1 MAEFNYQKDQHGI
14 VTITMDMQGPVNSM
28 NLAYMD
34 LLQNT
39 VDQLEA
45 ETDLTGVVITSAKD
59 TFFAGGDLKWLL
71 AVEKTEIETLYKQV
85 EGMKANFRR
94 LEKLPVPVVAA
105 INGSALGGGFEIC
118 LACNYRL
125 AWQDKSLK
133 VGLPE
138 VGLGL
143 LPGAGGIVRSIHMHG
158 LEKAFPVLSQ
168 GRPMSPQQALDFGW
182 LDALTDD
189 KESLVEQAKAWI
201 QANADQHQQPWD
213 SKGHKVPGGNAN
225 HPGLAAKVAFAS
237 AQLQQTTRGLLPA
250 PERILDCCVEATRV
264 DFDTAL
270 RIESR
275 QFVELVVHPVAK
287 NIINT
292 MFFNMNKVKGGIN
305 RPQDIAPNKVQRLGV
320 LGAGMMGQGI
330 AYSAAMAGIRVH
342 LKDLTQEA
350 ADKGKAYTQKL
361 LQKRVDKGRMSS
373 KQMAQV
379 LANIE
384 PTCVASD
391 LQGCDLII
399 EAVFERKDLK
409 DKVLAEH
416 EALLAENGV
425 WGSNTST
432 LPITQ
437 LAASAKQQSNFIGL
451 HFFSPVDKMPLLE
464 IICGDQTSDETLAKA
479 FDFARQINK
488 TPIVVNDATGFYTSR
503 VIFTKLDE
511 GMQLVAEGLDPV
523 LVDNLGKAV
532 GFPVGM
538 LTLMDELKLWLPL
551 EIHDTQEQMGL
562 RDPNQEPN
570 PEARAMLR
578 CLVEEHGRR
587 GRIEGGGFFD
597 YQDDQKSIWPGLQA
611 WRKPEVEISHDDIKD
626 RMLFRPVIESLKC
639 LEEGVIRQVA
649 DANIGSVLGIGAPMW
664 TGGYLQFINT
674 YGKDKFIRR
683 CEELASLYGDRFT
696 PPKVLSERD
705 TFY

>member
-1 MAEFNYQKDQHGI
+1 MSEFIYQKDNDGI

-28 NLAYMD
+28 NQAYMG
-34 LLQNT
+34 LLQDT
-39 VDQLEA
+39 VDRLSQEQG
-45 ETDLTGVVITSAKD
+45 LTGVVITSAKD

-71 AVEKTEIETLYKQV
+71 AVEKSEQQELFQQV
-85 EGMKANFRR
+85 EAMKANFRR
-94 LEKLPVPVVAA
+94 MEKLPVPIVAA

-118 LACNYRL
+118 LACNHRI

-133 VGLPE
+133 IGLPE

-143 LPGAGGIVRSIHMHG
+143 LPGAGGIVRSIHMLG

-168 GRPMSPQQALDFGW
+168 GRPMAPQQALEFGW
-182 LDALTDD
+182 LDALSDNKD
-189 KESLVEQAKAWI
+189 NLVTEAKTWI
-201 QANADQHQQPWD
+201 KANPEQHQQPWD
-213 SKGHKVPGGNAN
+213 LKGHKVPGGSAN
-225 HPGLAAKVAFAS
+225 MPGLGAKVAFAS

-250 PERILDCCVEATRV
+250 PERILDCAVEATRV

-270 RIESR
+270 RIETR
-275 QFVELVVHPVAK
+275 QFVELVVHPSAK

-292 MFFNMNKVKGGIN
+292 MFFNMNKIKGGLS
-305 RPQDIAPNKVQRLGV
+305 RPADEPKTKVQRLGI

-342 LKDLTQEA
+342 LKDLTLEA
-350 ADKGKAYTQKL
+350 AEKGKAYSAKV
-361 LQKRVDKGRMSS
+361 LQKRVEKGRMSAD
-373 KQMAQV
+373 KMAKV

-384 PTCVASD
+384 PTADSAD

-399 EAVFERKDLK
+399 EAVFERKELK
-409 DKVLAEH
+409 DKVLQEN
-416 EALLAENGV
+416 ESLLASDGV

-437 LAASAKQQSNFIGL
+437 LAEASNNAENFIGL

-464 IICGDQTSDETLAKA
+464 IICGKNTSNATLAKA
-479 FDFARQINK
+479 FDFALQINK

-503 VIFTKLDE
+503 VISTKLDE
-511 GMQLVAEGLDPV
+511 AMQLVAEGADPV
-523 LVDNLGKAV
+523 LVDNLGKAL

-551 EIHDTQEQMGL
+551 EINDTQIAMGL
-562 RDPNQEPN
+562 RDPAKDPT

-578 CLVEEHGRR
+578 SLVEEHNRR
-587 GRIEGGGFFD
+587 GRVEGGGFYD
-597 YQDDQKSIWPGLQA
+597 YGDNGKQIWPGLQQ
-611 WRKPEVEISHDDIKD
+611 WRNTDLDISHADMKD

-639 LEEGVIRQVA
+639 LEKGVIKEVA
-649 DANIGSVLGIGAPMW
+649 DANVGSILGIGAPLW

-674 YGKDKFIRR
+674 YGKDKFIAR
-683 CEELASLYGDRFT
+683 CEELAGRYGDRFA
-696 PPKVLSERD
+696 PPAVLSERD
-705 TFY
+705 MFI

>member
-1 MAEFNYQKDQHGI
+1 MTEFNYQKDQHGI

-28 NLAYMD
+28 NLAYMA
-34 LLQNT
+34 LLQST
-39 VDQLEA
+39 VDRLEA

-71 AVEKTEIETLYKQV
+71 AVEKAEIETLYQQV

-94 LEKLPVPVVAA
+94 IEKLPVPVVAA

-158 LEKAFPVLSQ
+158 LEKAFPILTQ

-189 KESLVEQAKAWI
+189 KASLVEQAKSWI
-201 QANADQHQQPWD
+201 QANNDKHQQPWD
-213 SKGHKVPGGNAN
+213 NKGHKVPGGNAN

-305 RPQDIAPNKVQRLGV
+305 RPQNIAPNKVQRLGV

-350 ADKGKAYTQKL
+350 ADKGKAYTEKL
-361 LQKRVDKGRMSS
+361 LQKRVDKGRMSAE
-373 KQMAQV
+373 KMAQV

-384 PTCVASD
+384 PTCDTSD

-416 EALLAENGV
+416 EDLLTNNGV

-437 LAASAKQQSNFIGL
+437 LATSAKQASNFIGL

-464 IICGDQTSDETLAKA
+464 IICGDKTSDETLAKA

-551 EIHDTQEQMGL
+551 QIHDTQEQMGL
-562 RDPNQEPN
+562 RDANQEPN

-587 GRIEGGGFFD
+587 GRIEDGGFFD
-597 YQDDQKSIWPGLQA
+597 YQDGQKSIWPGLQA

-649 DANIGSVLGIGAPMW
+649 DANVGSVLGIGAPMW

-674 YGKDKFIRR
+674 YGKHQFIQR

-705 TFY
+705 TFI